1 MILTNRLESF
11 AKDNQ
16 LIDNTQ
22 IGFKKGCR
30 TVDHMFILTTLIDK
44 YVKKL

>member
-1 MILTNRLESF
+1 MILINRLESF

-16 LIDNTQ
+16 LICNTQ

-30 TVDHMFILTTLIDK
+30 TVDHVYTDK
-44 YVKKL
+44 TDL

>member
-1 MILTNRLESF
+1 MVLRNRFETF

-22 IGFKKGCR
+22 IGFKKGSR
-30 TVDHMFILTTLIDK
+30 TVDHVYIDDS
-44 YVKKL
+44 YR